1 VKILEKN
8 QYYKLLFLIGAIWNW
23 GAGAI
28 FLILTIF
35 IPSSIELFG
44 AKIPPTF
51 IWFHIIIALVLLFG
65 LFFFMTSRNLEKY
78 HDIVIFFVI
87 EKFIFFFIPLIYFL
101 VGDINFLA
109 LTIFIVDLI
118 FGCLYLEFWLKFAS

>member
-1 VKILEKN
+1 MKILEKN

-118 FGCLYLEFWLKFAS
+118 FGCLYLEFWLKFLA

>member
-1 VKILEKN
+1 MKILEKN

-78 HDIVIFFVI
+78 HDIVIFFVF

>member
-1 VKILEKN
+1 MKILEKN

>member
-23 GAGAI
+23 GAGVI

-44 AKIPPTF
+44 AEIPPTF
-51 IWFHIIIALVLLFG
+51 IWFHIILALVLLFG